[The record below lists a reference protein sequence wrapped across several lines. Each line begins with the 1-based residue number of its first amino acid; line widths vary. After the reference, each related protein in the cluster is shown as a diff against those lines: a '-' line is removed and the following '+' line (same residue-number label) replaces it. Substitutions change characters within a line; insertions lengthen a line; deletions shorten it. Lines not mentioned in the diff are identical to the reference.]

1 MDLRVRATD
10 PPDTVKQYFPEY
22 GGKSGTGDRWIGTL
36 TFEVT
41 TTNVG
46 YASYRVDRAGT
57 VESVSDDGG
66 SSGDDETSGSYD
78 TSALYKNFLK
88 SYYEATRALPYDG
101 SATVHDDF
109 DQVCGGRLSITGGL
123 KEWEAMRSVIQ
134 EISLDLKTGVSDVTV
149 GAPEQISLQDS
160 IDRSRQLAEALRRTA
175 WADSSTS
182 AGGGSSGGGSGSGGG
197 GSSGADDE
205 VPELPSVGP
214 SVKLLQAQEPPA
226 WGTSAVEVGF
236 QCRLSYG
243 SDGKVSDAYIRK
255 GKAIYAGNYIG
266 GLLPEGDGSGG
277 WVKSPVTSG
286 EIWLKIQLDKDAK
299 YLGSS
304 LSAAGGVSDPVRLAE
319 EDRETPYEYYFHLA
333 TIDGSKVVQHQAGTV
348 YLLIHPGTFGPSG
361 MS

>member
-1 MDLRVRATD
+1 M
-10 PPDTVKQYFPEY
+10 
-22 GGKSGTGDRWIGTL
+22 
-36 TFEVT
+36 
-41 TTNVG
+41 
-46 YASYRVDRAGT
+46 
-57 VESVSDDGG
+57 
-66 SSGDDETSGSYD
+66 
-78 TSALYKNFLK
+78 LYKNFLK

-109 DQVCGGRLSITGGL
+109 DQVCGGRFSITGGL
-123 KEWEAMRSVIQ
+123 KEWETMRAVIQ

-243 SDGKVSDAYIRK
+243 SDGKVSDAYFRQ
-255 GKAIYAGNYIG
+255 GKAI
-266 GLLPEGDGSGG
+266 
-277 WVKSPVTSG
+277 
-286 EIWLKIQLDKDAK
+286 
-299 YLGSS
+299 
-304 LSAAGGVSDPVRLAE
+304 
-319 EDRETPYEYYFHLA
+319 
-333 TIDGSKVVQHQAGTV
+333 
-348 YLLIHPGTFGPSG
+348 
-361 MS
+361 